1 LHLLG
6 FISQKFLKRYY
17 YIRPAHFIYPDEK
30 SIHGSRLWFTALLN
44 RCLHRKLLAIAI
56 YVQRKGQFP
65 RLVALLPQAEQINDD
80 DDDGDSANRTQTIPP
95 GFHIIFL
102 PYADDFRDIEI
113 PTNEIGTIIII
124 IICFNYRILNS
135 VHFA

>member
-65 RLVALLPQAEQINDD
+65 RLVALLPQ
-80 DDDGDSANRTQTIPP
+80 
-95 GFHIIFL
+95 
-102 PYADDFRDIEI
+102 
-113 PTNEIGTIIII
+113 
-124 IICFNYRILNS
+124 
-135 VHFA
+135 